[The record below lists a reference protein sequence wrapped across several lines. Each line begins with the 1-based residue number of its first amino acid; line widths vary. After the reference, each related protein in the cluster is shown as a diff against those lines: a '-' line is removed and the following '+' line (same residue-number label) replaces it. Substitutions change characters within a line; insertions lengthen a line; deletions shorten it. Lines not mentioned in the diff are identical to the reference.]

1 MKFARLVLS
10 LVAAAV
16 IVIVVT
22 ALKSAVSLG
31 AQPVSAALSD
41 LWTYLEMI
49 IYGLGIWIVT
59 EIGVVSSAKRRRQA
73 RIRSEQ
79 EGDREHSR

>member
-10 LVAAAV
+10 LVAAAI

-31 AQPVSAALSD
+31 AQPISAALSD
-41 LWTYLEMI
+41 VWTYLEMI
-49 IYGLGIWIVT
+49 MYGLGIWIVT
-59 EIGVVSSAKRRRQA
+59 EIGVVSSAKRRRHA
-73 RIRSEQ
+73 RTRSEQ
-79 EGDREHSR
+79 EGGRERSR